1 METDIDRHK
10 VITNRFSKIGSDPV
24 LEFEDLIPTISETI
38 EYLEKRTSNLIHFK
52 FKPSNQPV
60 IVPINKELL
69 SWTLEN
75 LIKNGIDAM
84 KGEGEIS
91 IYIEDR
97 EKFISVLIE
106 DSGYGISNQDI
117 KKIFKPGY
125 TSKKRGWGLGLSL
138 AKRIVED
145 YHGGKLYVK
154 KTTKTKGTVF
164 SLDLIKAN

>member
-1 METDIDRHK
+1 MKIENINK
-10 VITNRFSKIGSDPV
+10 PPNKPVVI
-24 LEFEDLIPTISETI
+24 
-38 EYLEKRTSNLIHFK
+38 
-52 FKPSNQPV
+52 
-60 IVPINKELL
+60 PINKQLL

-84 KGEGEIS
+84 KGKGEIS
-91 IYIEDR
+91 IYIEYR
-97 EKFISVLIE
+97 ERFISIMIK
-106 DSGYGISNQDI
+106 DSGHGINNQDI

-138 AKRIVED
+138 AKRIIED

-154 KTTKTKGTVF
+154 KTSKTKGSIF